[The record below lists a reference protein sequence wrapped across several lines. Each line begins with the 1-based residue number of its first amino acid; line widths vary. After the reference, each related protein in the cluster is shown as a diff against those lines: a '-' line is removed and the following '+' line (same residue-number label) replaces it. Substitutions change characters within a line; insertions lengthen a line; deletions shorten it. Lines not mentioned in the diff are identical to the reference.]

1 MLYRIRLY
9 NKKEAIKKWPEIV
22 VTHLSQSRYSLF
34 NIEKIKTDK
43 SCGEWGMVDQQSWKE
58 IGNKMLH
65 CEGDISEVS
74 GNWEILYEEEGE
86 EWGGGRV

>member
-1 MLYRIRLY
+1 
-9 NKKEAIKKWPEIV
+9 
-22 VTHLSQSRYSLF
+22 
-34 NIEKIKTDK
+34 
-43 SCGEWGMVDQQSWKE
+43 MVDQQSWKE

-74 GNWEILYEEEGE
+74 GNWKILYEEEGE